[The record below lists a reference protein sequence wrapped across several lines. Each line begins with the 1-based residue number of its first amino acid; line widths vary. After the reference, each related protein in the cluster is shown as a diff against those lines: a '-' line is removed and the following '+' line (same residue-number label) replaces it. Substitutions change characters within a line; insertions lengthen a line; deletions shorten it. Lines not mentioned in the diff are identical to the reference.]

1 MICCAKRASRIARVA
16 ILTLFVT
23 ALVAPRASADP
34 IFTEAFVFPD
44 TAPVNQNW
52 YIGTESTFCAPN
64 CLVYSAS
71 VLFDLANLTGAGGN
85 PANVADYDVSLFD
98 PALNFLA
105 GPLPLATLGPSV
117 DAQGFVAGTALSSAT
132 LSLALRGLD
141 PENDSV
147 RIEAFSVDGGGVIFQ
162 NIFSG
167 VFSSTTVT
175 IPFDVTMLTALSADG
190 AFGIR
195 ITSFGPL
202 DTRDFNLESAQ
213 LTATAVPEPASL
225 VLLGAGLLGAAGA
238 VRFRG
243 RTGTMA
249 ECPTRSARRG

>member
-1 MICCAKRASRIARVA
+1 MICSAARRATRVSRVA
-16 ILTLFVT
+16 ILTLLLTVVVT
-23 ALVAPRASADP
+23 AHAGADV
-34 IFTEAFVFPD
+34 IFTEAFAFPD

-85 PANVADYDVSLFD
+85 PANVANYDVSLHD

-105 GPLPLATLGPSV
+105 GPLPLATLGPSL
-117 DAQGFVAGTALSSAT
+117 DAQGFVAGTALSSASLT
-132 LSLALRGLD
+132 LGLRGLD

-147 RIEAFSVDGGGVIFQ
+147 RIEAFSVDGGGVILE

-167 VFSSTTVT
+167 VFASTTVT
-175 IPFDVTMLTALSADG
+175 IPFDVTMLTALSTDG

-202 DTRDFNLESAQ
+202 DTRDFNLETAQ
-213 LTATAVPEPASL
+213 LTAAAVPEPATL
-225 VLLGAGLLGAAGA
+225 LLLGSGLLGAVVAQ
-238 VRFRG
+238 RRQ
-243 RTGTMA
+243 R
-249 ECPTRSARRG
+249 ARP